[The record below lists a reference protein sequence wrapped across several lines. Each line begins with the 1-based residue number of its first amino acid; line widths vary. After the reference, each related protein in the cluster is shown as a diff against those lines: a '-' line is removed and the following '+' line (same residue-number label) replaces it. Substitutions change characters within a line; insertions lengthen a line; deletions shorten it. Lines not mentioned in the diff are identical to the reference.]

1 MTFILNIVE
10 FIMVRK
16 QAQRKKNEWPCGGCG
31 KNCVHSCV
39 FCAVCN
45 KWFHCEC
52 EHLSSED
59 LKLFSEIPEDCIC
72 EVCRSED
79 GKFDFLMGMERIKKV
94 GIF

>member
-39 FCAVCN
+39 CCGVCN

-59 LKLFSEIPEDCIC
+59 LKLFFEIPEDCIC